1 MDDDVRHVKLGRQRW
16 LGRKHAHG
24 PEPHIES
31 QRVLSI
37 DGGGIRGMIPAM
49 LIAEIERRTAKPA
62 HQLFDLIAGTS
73 TGGILAMGLVTPGA
87 DGMPKYAASDGVA
100 LYEELGPTIFHR
112 SKRDIVHSLGGV
124 LHERYHA
131 DSLVGLLQERFGD
144 LRLSDALTDVLLAS
158 YEISRSETWLFRSRQ
173 AKEDPAYDFKMWE
186 AVRSTTAAP
195 TFFEPFQVKDPTGRE
210 HIFVDGAVYANSPGL
225 LAFGEIERRYFG
237 KDILVASLG
246 AGGMT
251 RTFEFDE
258 VKEWGAAHWARPMF
272 EIVLDGAAETCQRVM
287 GELLGPE
294 RYFRFQQEL
303 TQASFSLDNVKPANI
318 KALKR
323 EGQRLIRER
332 SESLDK
338 LCGLLVRSD

>member
-1 MDDDVRHVKLGRQRW
+1 MEEDRVRHVKLGHQRW
-16 LGRKHAHG
+16 VGRKHAHG
-24 PEPHIES
+24 PEPHPQS

-49 LIAEIERRTAKPA
+49 VIAEIERRTTKPA
-62 HQLFDLIAGTS
+62 SELFDLIAGTS
-73 TGGILAMGLVTPGA
+73 TGGILAMGLVTPDA
-87 DGMPKYAASDGVA
+87 DGRPKYAASDGVA
-100 LYEELGPTIFHR
+100 LYEELGPRIFHR
-112 SKRDIVHSLGGV
+112 SKRDLVHSLGGV

-131 DSLVGLLQERFGD
+131 DSLVGLLHERFGE
-144 LRLSDALTDVLLAS
+144 LRLTDALTDVLLAS

-186 AVRSTTAAP
+186 AVRATTAAP
-195 TFFEPFQVKDPTGRE
+195 TFFEPFQVQDPTGRE

-225 LAFGEIERRYFG
+225 LAFGEVERHYFG

-251 RTFEFDE
+251 RTFEYDE

-303 TQASFSLDNVKPANI
+303 TQASFSLDNVKPDNI
-318 KALKR
+318 RALKR

-338 LCGLLVRSD
+338 LCELLVR

>member
-1 MDDDVRHVKLGRQRW
+1 MDEDQVRHVKLGHQRW
-16 LGRKHAHG
+16 VGRKHAHG
-24 PEPHIES
+24 PEPHAEA

-37 DGGGIRGMIPAM
+37 DGGGIRGLIPAM
-49 LIAEIERRTAKPA
+49 VIAEIERRTAKPA

-73 TGGILAMGLVTPGA
+73 TGGILAMGLVAPGP
-87 DGMPKYAASDGVA
+87 DGKAAYAGVDGVA
-100 LYEELGPTIFHR
+100 IYEELGPTIFSR

-131 DSLVGLLQERFGD
+131 EGLVELLQSRFGE

-158 YEISRSETWLFRSRQ
+158 YELSRSETWLFRSRQ
-173 AKEDPAYDFKMWE
+173 AKEDPAFDFKMWE

-195 TFFEPFQVKDPTGRE
+195 TFFEPFQVADPLGNE

-225 LAFGEIERRYFG
+225 LAFGEIERHYFG
-237 KDILVASLG
+237 RDILVASLG

-251 RTFEFDE
+251 RTFVYDE
-258 VKEWGAAHWARPMF
+258 VREWGAAHWARPML

-303 TQASFSLDNVKPANI
+303 TEASFALDNVKPANI
-318 KALKR
+318 QALKR
-323 EGQRLIRER
+323 EGQRLIREK
-332 SESLDK
+332 SEALDT
-338 LCGLLVRSD
+338 LCALLDR